1 MDGLRKLA
9 VAAFEGEKRF
19 SDTVHEFTF
28 IQAQPNNEQR
38 TIIQP
43 RKIPKNEIVSRMAA
57 KPSATSGGSSSP
69 ELKLVQ
75 IQIADPSPFYIEK
88 QLFLQTFETLQLEP
102 YILHLILLN
111 SYGFHRFPAA
121 PPLTNNQV
129 ISSYFVSTIM
139 YMLAWSFNPVTL
151 ETKAILMTRTANGM
165 TTFEEVEYYFGN
177 ILSVYADH
185 INSPTFLSLVA
196 GTHLVHFLDEYIL
209 HQLIGTRELE
219 ACTGY
224 GDIVPIESEL
234 DVNAITRL
242 SKKTGR
248 ILTVLANIHRHL
260 LISDAVIS
268 DVSRTLDSLDPKQT
282 VILPVDSQTIH
293 VKRNEPLVNVV
304 SALETQII
312 WNKSYVAYLLERAKS
327 QTAVVRYLPSQNCF
341 LCLKG
346 TSFKDYAHRTTLRRA

>member
-9 VAAFEGEKRF
+9 VAAFEEEKRF

-43 RKIPKNEIVSRMAA
+43 REIPKNEIVSKMAA
-57 KPSATSGGSSSP
+57 KPSTVGSGSSSSP

-75 IQIADPSPFYIEK
+75 IRIADPSPFYIEK
-88 QLFLQTFETLQLEP
+88 QLFLQIFEALQVEP
-102 YILHLILLN
+102 YILYLILLN

-121 PPLTNNQV
+121 PPLTNGQV

-139 YMLAWSFNPVTL
+139 YMLAWSFNPVTM

-165 TTFEEVEYYFGN
+165 TPFTEVECYFRN

-185 INSPTFLSLVA
+185 IYSPIFLSLVA
-196 GTHLVHFLDEYIL
+196 GTHLVHFLDEYRL
-209 HQLIGTRELE
+209 YQLIGTRELE
-219 ACTGY
+219 QYTGH
-224 GDIVPIESEL
+224 GDIVPIESKL
-234 DVNAITRL
+234 DVNAITQL

-268 DVSRTLDSLDPKQT
+268 DVSKTLDSKQPG
-282 VILPVDSQTIH
+282 ILPVDSQTIRGKH
-293 VKRNEPLVNVV
+293 NESLVNVV
-304 SALETQII
+304 SALNTQNI

-327 QTAVVRYLPSQNCF
+327 QIAVVRYLPNQNCF

-346 TSFKDYAHRTTLRRA
+346 TSFKGYAHRTTLSRA